1 MKKKNNTM
9 LPILLLLVLLW
20 LSSTSTAWAED
31 TYSAL
36 VDQNSRIDVQIT
48 DSEGRAVAPGREI
61 DSIRYV
67 IKSKPENAK
76 VSVYT
81 LQDNELQNT
90 GHFTIAFT
98 CNMEGTVELQ
108 SFVIMKD
115 ATKFYTGTHTIEVT
129 EPKQDAIKTVILSI
143 GSSQMIVDNGVI
155 KTDTAPFVQNNRTY
169 VPLRALSDI
178 FDAECSYD
186 AATQQITIQNNKTT
200 IVMAIGA
207 DQFSLND
214 TTYTMD
220 APAILTEQG
229 RTMVPLRF
237 MANAFGA
244 VIKLTYQEDGTVADI
259 MLQL

>member
-1 MKKKNNTM
+1 MKKRNKTM

-31 TYSAL
+31 TYKAQ
-36 VDQNSRIDVQIT
+36 VNQNARIDVQIT

-81 LQDNELQNT
+81 LQDSELQNT

-108 SFVIMKD
+108 SFVMMKD
-115 ATKFYTGTHTIEVT
+115 AAKFYTGTHTIEVT
-129 EPKQDAIKTVILSI
+129 EPKQDATKTVILSI
-143 GSSQMIVDNGVI
+143 GSSQMIVDHDVV
-155 KTDTAPFVQNNRTY
+155 KTDAAPFIQNNRTY
-169 VPLRALSDI
+169 VPLRALCDI
-178 FDAECSYD
+178 FDVACSYD
-186 AATQQITIQNNKTT
+186 TVTQQITIQNKETT

-207 DQFSLND
+207 DQYHLND
-214 TTYTMD
+214 TIYTMD
-220 APAILTEQG
+220 APAFLTEHG

-244 VIKLTYQEDGTVADI
+244 VMKLTYQEDGTVADI